1 MLEPGKR
8 TLYIDALRP
17 PSDYQL
23 SWGIGT
29 TYSLELETLLS
40 VPLAFS
46 LYECKNQKE
55 ILNNSIFALDA
66 IRRNASKLV
75 IFCQHGQI
83 KVSSTDPLLYSYLED
98 MIVEVNPSS
107 GGVFHPK
114 IWLLRFKNQE
124 EEIFYKYI
132 CLSRN
137 ITFDRSWDTI
147 LVLDGRPVEYE
158 VPENDKLI
166 KFVNFLPK
174 IAVNK
179 IEKNRLDIIKKVSI
193 ELGKIKFNPPENFD
207 NQFNFHF
214 LGIDNNDSFPIND
227 EYRRLLIV
235 SPFLSESFLNRF
247 ENVKQKYLISTQY
260 SLDKIPD
267 NTLKKYKR
275 IWVLDELAEDKSE
288 DDISRLSGLHAK
300 LYIGENEKS
309 VTLWNGSS
317 NATHA
322 GFSSQNV
329 EALVELRGER
339 NKIGINKFID
349 EKSEN
354 SIVNFLKEYGKASI
368 GKEEEEKEN
377 LEKELEKKLE
387 EYKANLLKMGL
398 GVKIRPESKELY
410 KITIYPNITNSKYS
424 SKEIKGI
431 CYPITLQKQTNKIDI
446 PLLWKNKIIFHKVAL
461 LSLTSL
467 VAFELN
473 IKDKGISQKMEF
485 VLNLPVEGMPERR
498 NDKIIRAILRDSNG
512 FIQYLRILLTENQNI
527 FLFNHN
533 FNTNYKGIPGNHSNQ
548 IPMPL
553 AEELIK
559 ALSRNPD
566 KIKNINDLIKELSK
580 NKEIKKDII
589 PEEFK
594 EMWKNI
600 WRTYKSQYGKRK

>member
-8 TLYIDALRP
+8 TLYIDALKP
-17 PSDYQL
+17 PLDYQL

-40 VPLAFS
+40 VPLSFS

-66 IRRNASKLV
+66 IRSNADKLV
-75 IFCQHGQI
+75 IFCQHGEI
-83 KVSSTDPLLYSYLED
+83 KVSSIDSLLYSYLED

-114 IWLLRFKNQE
+114 LWLLRFTNQE
-124 EEIFYKYI
+124 GSVFYKYI

-147 LVLDGRPVEYE
+147 LVLDGKPVEHE
-158 VPENDKLI
+158 VPENN
-166 KFVNFLPK
+166 KFIQFLNFLPT
-174 IAVNK
+174 ISVNK
-179 IEKNRLDIIKKVSI
+179 VSKNRLGIIKKVSD
-193 ELGKIKFNPPENFD
+193 ELGKIKFSTPENFD
-207 NQFNFHF
+207 KEFKFHF
-214 LGIDNNDSFPIND
+214 LGMDNHDSFPIGDKYN
-227 EYRRLLIV
+227 RLLIV

-247 ENVKQKYLISTQY
+247 EKVRQKYLISSQY
-260 SLDKIPD
+260 NLDEISEK
-267 NTLKKYKR
+267 TLKKYNK
-275 IWVLDELAEDKSE
+275 IWILDELAEDKAEE
-288 DDISRLSGLHAK
+288 DNTRLSGLHAK
-300 LYIGENEKS
+300 LYIGENGKS

-329 EALVELRGER
+329 EALIELRGER
-339 NKIGINKFID
+339 KKVGIDKFLD
-349 EKSEN
+349 AN
-354 SIVNFLKEYGKASI
+354 SDQSAIHLLKEYGKTI
-368 GKEEEEKEN
+368 LNEEEKKKEN
-377 LEKELEKKLE
+377 LEKELERKLK
-387 EYKANLLKMGL
+387 EYKDILLKIGL
-398 GVKIRPESKELY
+398 RMKIKPESDDLY
-410 KITIYPNITNSKYS
+410 KIIIYPEKDHLKYFS
-424 SKEIKGI
+424 EEIKGY
-431 CYPITLQKQTNKIDI
+431 CYPITLRKQINKMDI
-446 PLLWKNKIIFHKVAL
+446 PLLWKNKLIFHKIPL

-473 IKDKGISQKMEF
+473 IKDKGLSQKIEF
-485 VLNLPVEGMPERR
+485 VLNLPAEGMPAKR
-498 NDKIIRAILRDSNG
+498 NDKVIRAILGDSNG
-512 FIQYLRILLTENQNI
+512 FIQYLRILLAENQNI

-533 FNTNYKGIPGNHSNQ
+533 IVNYGKENYENGQTHMS
-548 IPMPL
+548 MPL

-580 NKEIKKDII
+580 NKDIKEEII

-594 EMWKNI
+594 VMWKNI
-600 WRTYKSQYGKRK
+600 WRAYKNQYGKRK

>member
-83 KVSSTDPLLYSYLED
+83 KVSSTDSLLYSYLED

-114 IWLLRFKNQE
+114 IWLLRFKNKE

-147 LVLDGRPVEYE
+147 LVLDGRPLEDE

-166 KFVNFLPK
+166 KFINFLPQ

-179 IEKNRLDIIKKVSI
+179 IEKNRLDIIKKISI
-193 ELGKIKFNPPENFD
+193 ELGKIQFNPPENFD

-214 LGIDNNDSFPIND
+214 LGIDNSDSFPISD

-247 ENVKQKYLISTQY
+247 EKVKQKYLISIQN
-260 SLDKIPD
+260 SLDNISD
-267 NTLKKYKR
+267 DTLKKYNK

-329 EALVELRGER
+329 EALVELRGEKR
-339 NKIGINKFID
+339 KVGINQFLD
-349 EKSEN
+349 ENSEN
-354 SIVNFLKEYGKASI
+354 SAINFLKEYGKTTLDE
-368 GKEEEEKEN
+368 GEEKKEN
-377 LEKELEKKLE
+377 LEKELEKRLD
-387 EYKANLLKMGL
+387 EYKTNLLKMGL
-398 GVKIRPESKELY
+398 RMKIKPESEELY
-410 KITIYPNITNSKYS
+410 KIIICPDITNSKYS
-424 SKEIKGI
+424 SEGIKGI

-446 PLLWKNKIIFHKVAL
+446 PLLWKDKIIFHKVPL

-485 VLNLPVEGMPERR
+485 VLNLPVNGMPERR

-533 FNTNYKGIPGNHSNQ
+533 IIHYGKDNYKNRQNW

-553 AEELIK
+553 TEELIK
-559 ALSRNPD
+559 ALSRDPD
-566 KIKNINDLIKELSK
+566 KIKNIHDLIKELSK
-580 NKEIKKDII
+580 NKDIKDDIF
-589 PEEFK
+589 PEGFK
-594 EMWKNI
+594 EMWENI
-600 WRTYKSQYGKRK
+600 WKVYKSQYGKR

>member
-83 KVSSTDPLLYSYLED
+83 KVSSTDSLLYSYLED
-98 MIVEVNPSS
+98 TIVEVNPSS

-114 IWLLRFKNQE
+114 IWLLRFKNE
-124 EEIFYKYI
+124 EGNVFYKYI

-147 LVLDGRPVEYE
+147 LVLDGKPVEYE
-158 VPENDKLI
+158 VPENDRLI
-166 KFVNFLPK
+166 KFINFLPK

-179 IEKNRLDIIKKVSI
+179 IEKNRLDIIKKISI

-214 LGIDNNDSFPIND
+214 LGIDNNDSFPISD

-267 NTLKKYKR
+267 NTLKKYNR

-377 LEKELEKKLE
+377 LEKELEKKLD
-387 EYKANLLKMGL
+387 EYKANLLKMEL

-410 KITIYPNITNSKYS
+410 KIIICPNVTNSKYS
-424 SKEIKGI
+424 SREIKGI
-431 CYPITLQKQTNKIDI
+431 CYPITLKKQTNKKDI
-446 PLLWKNKIIFHKVAL
+446 LPLWKDKIIFHKVPL

-473 IKDKGISQKMEF
+473 IKDKRVSQKMEF

-512 FIQYLRILLTENQNI
+512 FIQYLRILLIENQNI

-533 FNTNYKGIPGNHSNQ
+533 FSNNYKGGYANQQNQ

-566 KIKNINDLIKELSK
+566 KIKNIHDLIKELSK
-580 NKEIKKDII
+580 NKDIKEDII

-600 WRTYKSQYGKRK
+600 WRTYKDQYGKRK

>member
-66 IRRNASKLV
+66 IRRNAIKLV

-83 KVSSTDPLLYSYLED
+83 KVSSTDSLLYSYLED

-147 LVLDGRPVEYE
+147 LVLDGKPVDYE
-158 VPENDKLI
+158 ILENDNLI

-179 IEKNRLDIIKKVSI
+179 IEKNRLNIIKKISI

-214 LGIDNNDSFPIND
+214 LGIDNNDSFPISD

-235 SPFLSESFLNRF
+235 SPFLSESFLKRF

-260 SLDKIPD
+260 SLDKISD
-267 NTLKKYKR
+267 NTLIKYKR

-309 VTLWNGSS
+309 ITLWNGSS

-354 SIVNFLKEYGKASI
+354 SIVNFLKEYGKTTLDD
-368 GKEEEEKEN
+368 EEKRKEN
-377 LEKELEKKLE
+377 LKKELEKKLE

-398 GVKIRPESKELY
+398 EVKIRPESKELY
-410 KITIYPNITNSKYS
+410 KIIICPNVTNSKYS
-424 SKEIKGI
+424 SREIKGI
-431 CYPITLQKQTNKIDI
+431 CYPITLKKQTNKIDI
-446 PLLWKNKIIFHKVAL
+446 SLLRKGKITFHKIPL

-467 VAFELN
+467 VAFELK
-473 IKDKGISQKMEF
+473 IKDKRISQKMEF

-533 FNTNYKGIPGNHSNQ
+533 IINYGKDYYENRQNR

-566 KIKNINDLIKELSK
+566 KIKNIHDLIKELSK
-580 NKEIKKDII
+580 NKDIKDDII

-594 EMWKNI
+594 EIWKNI
-600 WRTYKSQYGKRK
+600 WRVYKNQYGTKG

>member
-83 KVSSTDPLLYSYLED
+83 KVSSTDSLLYSYLED
-98 MIVEVNPSS
+98 TIVEVNPSS

-114 IWLLRFKNQE
+114 IWLLRFKNE
-124 EEIFYKYI
+124 EGNVFYKYI

-147 LVLDGRPVEYE
+147 LVLDGKPVEYE
-158 VPENDKLI
+158 VPENNNLI

-179 IEKNRLDIIKKVSI
+179 IEKSRLGIIKRIST
-193 ELGKIKFNPPENFD
+193 ELRRIRFTTPVDFD
-207 NQFNFHF
+207 EQFDFHF
-214 LGIDNNDSFPIND
+214 LGTDNNDSFPISD

-235 SPFLSESFLNRF
+235 SPFLSESVLNRF

-267 NTLKKYKR
+267 DTLKKYNR

-387 EYKANLLKMGL
+387 GYKVNLLKIGL
-398 GVKIRPESKELY
+398 RMKIKPESEGLY
-410 KITIYPNITNSKYS
+410 KVFIYPDEDHSKNFN
-424 SKEIKGI
+424 EEVKGF
-431 CYPITLQKQTNKIDI
+431 CYLITLLKQTNKIDI
-446 PLLWKNKIIFHKVAL
+446 PLFRKNKITFHKVPL

-473 IKDKGISQKMEF
+473 IKDKRISQKMEF

-533 FNTNYKGIPGNHSNQ
+533 FYNNYKGGYANQQNQ
-548 IPMPL
+548 ILMPL

-566 KIKNINDLIKELSK
+566 KIKNIHNLIKELSK
-580 NKEIKKDII
+580 NKDIKDDII

-600 WRTYKSQYGKRK
+600 WRVYKNQYGKKG

>member
-17 PSDYQL
+17 PTDYQL
-23 SWGIGT
+23 TWGIGT

-66 IRRNASKLV
+66 IRRNANKLV
-75 IFCQHGQI
+75 IFCQYGQI
-83 KVSSTDPLLYSYLED
+83 KVSSTDSLLYSYLED

-174 IAVNK
+174 IAINK
-179 IEKNRLDIIKKVSI
+179 IEKNRLDILKKCSI

-214 LGIDNNDSFPIND
+214 LGIDNSDSFPISD

-235 SPFLSESFLNRF
+235 SPFLSESFLKRF
-247 ENVKQKYLISTQY
+247 DNVKQKYLISMQN
-260 SLDKIPD
+260 SLDNISD
-267 NTLKKYKR
+267 DTLKKYNK

-339 NKIGINKFID
+339 KKVGISQLLD
-349 EKSEN
+349 ENSEN
-354 SIVNFLKEYGKASI
+354 SAINFLKEYGKTTLDE
-368 GKEEEEKEN
+368 GEKKIEN
-377 LEKELEKKLE
+377 LEKELQKKLE
-387 EYKANLLKMGL
+387 EYKANLLKIGL
-398 GVKIRPESKELY
+398 RMKIRPESEELY
-410 KITIYPNITNSKYS
+410 KIIIYPNISNSKYNS
-424 SKEIKGI
+424 EGIKGI
-431 CYPITLQKQTNKIDI
+431 CYPITLIKQTNKIDI
-446 PLLWKNKIIFHKVAL
+446 PLSWKDKMIFRKVPL

-473 IKDKGISQKMEF
+473 IKDRGISQKMEF
-485 VLNLPVEGMPERR
+485 VLNLPVEGMPKRR

-512 FIQYLRILLTENQNI
+512 FIQYLRILLIENQNI

-533 FNTNYKGIPGNHSNQ
+533 FSNNYKGDYANQ
-548 IPMPL
+548 QNRIPMPL
-553 AEELIK
+553 AEELMK

-566 KIKNINDLIKELSK
+566 KIKNIHDLIKELSN
-580 NKEIKKDII
+580 NKEIKDDII

-600 WRTYKSQYGKRK
+600 WRVYKRQYGKR

>member
-46 LYECKNQKE
+46 LYECKNQNE

-83 KVSSTDPLLYSYLED
+83 KVSSTDSLLYSYLED
-98 MIVEVNPSS
+98 TIVEVNPSS

-114 IWLLRFKNQE
+114 VWLLRFKNQE

-147 LVLDGRPVEYE
+147 LVLDGKPVEYE
-158 VPENDKLI
+158 VPENDNLI
-166 KFVNFLPK
+166 KFINFLPK

-179 IEKNRLDIIKKVSI
+179 IEKNRLDVIKKISI
-193 ELGKIKFNPPENFD
+193 ELGKIKFNTPENFD

-214 LGIDNNDSFPIND
+214 LGIDNNDSFPISD

-247 ENVKQKYLISTQY
+247 ENVKQKYLISIQY

-267 NTLKKYKR
+267 DTLKKYNR

-354 SIVNFLKEYGKASI
+354 SIVNFLKEYGKTSI
-368 GKEEEEKEN
+368 GKEEEAKEN
-377 LEKELEKKLE
+377 LEKELERKLE
-387 EYKANLLKMGL
+387 EYKANLLKIGL

-410 KITIYPNITNSKYS
+410 KIIVCPNKTNLKYS
-424 SKEIKGI
+424 RGEIKGI

-446 PLLWKNKIIFHKVAL
+446 PLLWKNKIIFHKVPL

-473 IKDKGISQKMEF
+473 IKNKKISQKMEF
-485 VLNLPVEGMPERR
+485 VLNLPVEGMPKRR

-512 FIQYLRILLTENQNI
+512 FIQYLRILLAENQNI
-527 FLFNHN
+527 FLFNHD
-533 FNTNYKGIPGNHSNQ
+533 FINYGKDDYENRQNR

-580 NKEIKKDII
+580 NKDIKEDII

-600 WRTYKSQYGKRK
+600 WKVYKNQYGKRK

>member
-1 MLEPGKR
+1 
-8 TLYIDALRP
+8 
-17 PSDYQL
+17 
-23 SWGIGT
+23 
-29 TYSLELETLLS
+29 LLK
-40 VPLAFS
+40 
-46 LYECKNQKE
+46 Y
-55 ILNNSIFALDA
+55 
-66 IRRNASKLV
+66 
-75 IFCQHGQI
+75 
-83 KVSSTDPLLYSYLED
+83 
-98 MIVEVNPSS
+98 
-107 GGVFHPK
+107 
-114 IWLLRFKNQE
+114 KNQE
-124 EEIFYKYI
+124 GNIIYKYV

-147 LVLDGRPVEYE
+147 LVLDGKPVDYE
-158 VPENDKLI
+158 VSENDKLI
-166 KFVNFLPK
+166 KFINFLPK

-179 IEKNRLDIIKKVSI
+179 IEKNRLDIIKKISI
-193 ELGKIKFNPPENFD
+193 ELGKIKFNPPDDFD

-214 LGIDNNDSFPIND
+214 LGIDNSNSFPISD

-235 SPFLSESFLNRF
+235 SPFLSDSFLNRF
-247 ENVKQKYLISTQY
+247 GNIKQKYLISTQY

-267 NTLKKYKR
+267 DTLKKYSR

-300 LYIGENEKS
+300 LYIGENGKS

-339 NKIGINKFID
+339 RKVGINKFLD
-349 EKSEN
+349 EN
-354 SIVNFLKEYGKASI
+354 SEQSAINFLKEYGKTTLD
-368 GKEEEEKEN
+368 EEEKKKEN

-387 EYKANLLKMGL
+387 EYKTNLLKMGL
-398 GVKIRPESKELY
+398 RMKIKPETEELY
-410 KITIYPNITNSKYS
+410 KITIYSNITNSKYS
-424 SKEIKGI
+424 SSSKETKGI
-431 CYPITLQKQTNKIDI
+431 CYPITLQKQTNKKDI
-446 PLLWKNKIIFHKVAL
+446 LPLWKDKIIIHKVPL

-467 VAFELN
+467 IAFELN
-473 IKDKGISQKMEF
+473 IKDRGISQKMEF
-485 VLNLPVEGMPERR
+485 VLNLPVKGMPERR

-533 FNTNYKGIPGNHSNQ
+533 IINYGKDDYKNQQNQ

-566 KIKNINDLIKELSK
+566 KIKNIHNLIKELSK
-580 NKEIKKDII
+580 NKDIREDII

-600 WRTYKSQYGKRK
+600 WRTYKKQYGKRK

>member
-8 TLYIDALRP
+8 TLYIDALKP
-17 PSDYQL
+17 PLDYQL
-23 SWGIGT
+23 VWGIGT

-66 IRRNASKLV
+66 IRRNANKLV
-75 IFCQHGQI
+75 IFCQHGEI
-83 KVSSTDPLLYSYLED
+83 KVSSTDSLLYSYLED
-98 MIVEVNPSS
+98 IIVEVNPSS

-114 IWLLRFKNQE
+114 LWLLKFKNQE
-124 EEIFYKYI
+124 GSIFYKYI

-147 LVLDGRPVEYE
+147 LVLDGKPVEHE
-158 VPENDKLI
+158 VPENN
-166 KFVNFLPK
+166 KFIQFLNFLPK
-174 IAVNK
+174 ISVNE
-179 IEKNRLDIIKKVSI
+179 IGKNRLGIIKEASN
-193 ELGKIKFNPPENFD
+193 ELGKIKFSPPENFD
-207 NQFNFHF
+207 GEFNLHF
-214 LGIDNNDSFPIND
+214 LGMDNRDSFPIGD
-227 EYRRLLIV
+227 EYHRLLIV

-247 ENVKQKYLISTQY
+247 EKIKQKYLISSQY
-260 SLDKIPD
+260 RLDEISED
-267 NTLKKYKR
+267 TLKKYNK

-288 DDISRLSGLHAK
+288 ENISRLSGLHAK
-300 LYIGENEKS
+300 LYIGENGNS

-329 EALVELRGER
+329 EALVELRGE
-339 NKIGINKFID
+339 KGKVGIDKLLD
-349 EKSEN
+349 EN
-354 SIVNFLKEYGKASI
+354 SEQSVFHFLKEYGKTTLD
-368 GKEEEEKEN
+368 EEEEKKEN
-377 LEKELEKKLE
+377 LEKELEEKLKE
-387 EYKANLLKMGL
+387 HKENLLKIGL
-398 GVKIRPESKELY
+398 RMKIKPESEELY
-410 KITIYPNITNSKYS
+410 KAIIYPDKDHLKHF
-424 SKEIKGI
+424 SKEVMGF
-431 CYPITLQKQTNKIDI
+431 CYPITLIKRTNKINI
-446 PLLWKNKIIFHKVAL
+446 PLSRKNKIIFHKIPL

-473 IKDKGISQKMEF
+473 IKDKGVSQKIEF

-498 NDKIIRAILRDSNG
+498 NDKIIRAILADSNG
-512 FIQYLRILLTENQNI
+512 FIQYLRILLTEDQNMFFFDHNIIGCGKGDYENQQNR
-527 FLFNHN
+527 
-533 FNTNYKGIPGNHSNQ
+533 

-553 AEELIK
+553 AEELLK

-580 NKEIKKDII
+580 NKDISEDII

-594 EMWKNI
+594 DMWKNI
-600 WRTYKSQYGKRK
+600 WRAYKNQYGKRK